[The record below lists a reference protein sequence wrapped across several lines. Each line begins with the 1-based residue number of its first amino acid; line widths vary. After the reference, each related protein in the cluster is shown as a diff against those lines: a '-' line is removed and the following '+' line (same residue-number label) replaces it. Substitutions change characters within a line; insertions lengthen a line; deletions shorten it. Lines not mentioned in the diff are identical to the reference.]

1 MSRYKNIKQQ
11 TDIIYNEK
19 IVFGFRTLV
28 ANFQWVCYG
37 TNYIFSP
44 KSDYVVIEADEF
56 DRSFHWLRPYM
67 SVITSFAITSA
78 EL

>member
-1 MSRYKNIKQQ
+1 MFLKKISIKSYFSLFSLSLRRVFHYNNVLLSRYKNIKQQ

-37 TNYIFSP
+37 T
-44 KSDYVVIEADEF
+44 KHCGEGA
-56 DRSFHWLRPYM
+56 
-67 SVITSFAITSA
+67 
-78 EL
+78 